1 MTTVAEVIY
10 KLEYQRRDFNDRMID
25 YGGVNEAYDMAIRSL
40 EAWEKVRTEIEKI
53 GGSEEKSVYKCQH
66 PSYIKGL
73 EKSLE
78 IIDKHLKEV
87 TECK

>member
-1 MTTVAEVIY
+1 MTVAEAISVL
-10 KLEYQRRDFNDRMID
+10 KM
-25 YGGVNEAYDMAIRSL
+25 VEAYGLADDAKKMAIRSL
-40 EAWEKVRTEIEKI
+40 EAWEKVREEIERI

-66 PSYIKGL
+66 PSYVRGL

-78 IIDKHLKEV
+78 IIDKHLNWV